1 MNCEY
6 KKNMRSYG
14 RSMGGL
20 TGGLTGGL
28 ENVKSLIKN
37 ELTLKTGGLA
47 ENEECRMKNEES
59 LLDNE
64 KFTIHN

>member
-1 MNCEY
+1 MYFLIHNYQFTIE
-6 KKNMRSYG
+6 KIEGNLTTLNITQSVRSYG

-37 ELTLKTGGLA
+37 ELT
-47 ENEECRMKNEES
+47 
-59 LLDNE
+59 
-64 KFTIHN
+64 